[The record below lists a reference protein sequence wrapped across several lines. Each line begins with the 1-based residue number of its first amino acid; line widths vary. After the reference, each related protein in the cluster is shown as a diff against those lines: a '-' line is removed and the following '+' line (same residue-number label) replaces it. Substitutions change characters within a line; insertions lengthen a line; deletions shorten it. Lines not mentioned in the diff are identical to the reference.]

1 MKYAALILVTLLLS
15 TGQILFKKAAVM
27 ADASFTATL
36 FNGWTIAAI
45 ALYGL
50 ATGLW
55 IWVLRTTPLNSAFPL
70 LALSFILVPAAAWYL
85 FGETLNWR
93 YLIGSTL
100 IVAGIVTIGQ

>member
-15 TGQILFKKAAVM
+15 IGQILFKKAAIM
-27 ADASFTATL
+27 TDASFAASL

-45 ALYGL
+45 ALYGV

-55 IWVLRTTPLNSAFPL
+55 IWVLRTTTLSGAFPL
-70 LALSFILVPAAAWYL
+70 LALSFVLVPAAAWYL
-85 FGETLNWR
+85 FGETLSWR
-93 YLIGSTL
+93 YFVGSAL